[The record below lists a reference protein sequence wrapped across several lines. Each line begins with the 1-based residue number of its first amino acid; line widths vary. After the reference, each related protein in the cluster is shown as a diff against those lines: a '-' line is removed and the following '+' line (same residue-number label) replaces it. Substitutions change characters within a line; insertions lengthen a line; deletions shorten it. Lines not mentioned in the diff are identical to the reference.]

1 MTGTITLGVE
11 IRLVKNYAGQNEH
24 ILLQYKV
31 FFSEWLFV
39 FSNIVWE
46 QEREKHD
53 GCMYE
58 DCLCDLERNVNT
70 SLFWIDVEETPN
82 YFVNFTT
89 KFQKDDLFTASFV

>member
-1 MTGTITLGVE
+1 
-11 IRLVKNYAGQNEH
+11 
-24 ILLQYKV
+24 
-31 FFSEWLFV
+31 
-39 FSNIVWE
+39 
-46 QEREKHD
+46 
-53 GCMYE
+53 MYE